1 MNVRKLLAGLAL
13 LPLLHAAPALAK
25 DDLVI
30 GVAQFPSSLHPDID
44 SEVVKAYVIAFTNRQ
59 VTAYDKDWKNS
70 CLICTEL
77 PTLQN
82 GLAKEE
88 TQPDGSKGMAVTL
101 KLKPGLKWADGQPVT
116 SKDIEFTWRVGK
128 DPNSGFS
135 NTNPWDRATKVDI
148 VDPQTAV
155 MHLKQVRVD
164 YNRWDQ
170 LLPEHLEGE
179 MFSKAT
185 GAGDYLK
192 QTLFNRAPTT
202 PGLWDGPYMISQ
214 YQSGVQIVLVP
225 NPYWPGTM
233 PGFKH
238 IVIKHIE
245 NTAALQA
252 NLLSGDIDMAAGE
265 GIGLTIDQAIA
276 LRKSHPDQFNYIFRP
291 SLTYEHIDVQL
302 GSPILSDVKVRQA
315 LLYAIDRKTM
325 TDKLFAGLQPVANSF
340 VNPLDPFFDKA
351 TPTYA
356 FDPGKAKA
364 LLAEAGWKPGAD
376 GICRNDKGD
385 RLELELSTTAG
396 NQLRELVEAVLQ
408 SQWKTSCIAISIK
421 NEPPRTLFGETLKQR
436 KFPGLVMY
444 GWSSGVGDSPRQTL
458 ATGSIPTAANNYG
471 GNNDP
476 GFSNKQMDADITAAE
491 TELDSE
497 KSKDIWDQ
505 MQQIYAEQLPAL
517 PLYFRAEPHVVPKW
531 LLGYE
536 PTGTSDYAAMW
547 AENWHSAP

>member
-1 MNVRKLLAGLAL
+1 MNFRRFLAGLVL
-13 LPLLHAAPALAK
+13 VPLLHAAPAAAK

-44 SEVVKAYVIAFTNRQ
+44 AEVVKGYVIAFANRQ
-59 VTAYDKDWKNS
+59 VTAFDKDWKNS
-70 CLICTEL
+70 CLICAEL

-88 TQPDGSKGMAVTL
+88 KQPDGSMGMAVTL
-101 KLKPGLKWADGQPVT
+101 KLKPGMKWGDGQPVT

-164 YNRWDQ
+164 YNRWDN

-179 MFSKAT
+179 LFSKAT
-185 GAGDYLK
+185 GPGDYLK

-202 PGLWDGPYMISQ
+202 AGLWDGPYMISQ

-225 NPYWPGTM
+225 NPYWPGTK

-276 LRKSHPDQFNYIFRP
+276 LRKAHPDQFNYIFKP

-302 GSPILSDVKVRQA
+302 DSPIMSDVKVRQA
-315 LLYAIDRKTM
+315 LLYAIDRKTL

-340 VNPLDPFFDKA
+340 VNPLDPFYDKA

-356 FDPGKAKA
+356 FDPAKAKA

-376 GICRNDKGD
+376 GICRNAKGD
-385 RLELELSTTAG
+385 RLALELSTTAG

-408 SQWKTSCIAISIK
+408 SQWKTACVEIDIK

-458 ATGSIPTAANNYG
+458 ATSSIPTAANNYG

-476 GFSNKQMDADITAAE
+476 GFSNKQMDADIAAAE
-491 TELDSE
+491 TELDPA
-497 KSKDIWDQ
+497 KSKAIWAQ

-536 PTGTSDYAAMW
+536 PTGTSDYGAMW